1 MTGPAALAAFEQAK
15 ALVKAARYDDAL
27 AVPMLPS
34 DRTVIETRIEQHR
47 ANCAAS
53 AKGTAVQQRTD

>member
-15 ALVKAARYDDAL
+15 ARIKEGRYDDAL

-34 DRTVIETRIEQHR
+34 DRSVIEARIAEAKNASC
-47 ANCAAS
+47 ANTTVLP
-53 AKGTAVQQRTD
+53 KEKT